1 MLKAIAVCCTLILIF
16 GQCTKIKT
24 TEIGTSLIPAVDN
37 VLTFDTSLTLISN
50 NYLFGDSALPI
61 LGKDFVGNTPE
72 HVLGYVSNDPQFGK
86 TISSIYLELKPPV
99 YKYYF
104 ENVKDSLT
112 LDSVVLCLKWNATW
126 GDTIAQQR
134 VNVYELA
141 NLMKA
146 DSAYNTNAFFRYFK
160 KLGTKDFSPQIL
172 NDSLYLFRQNLAN
185 QLRLRLDD
193 SFGQSLLSQDSSE
206 GGAYRTDSAFR
217 AFFKGFAIVPETQ
230 GVGGNALMSFAISDT
245 NTYLRLYY
253 KYVKNGKVD
262 TANRSFSFVNTNQGG
277 NANKIIRDFTGSQIA
292 NHLNPVPGGDS
303 LAYIEASPGTYNI
316 IRIPSI
322 EGFKAAKGNV
332 MVHLAE
338 ISMIQIPGPAN
349 ENDNYLLP
357 PPVLYMDFLDTIQN
371 IQYPFIT
378 DALSVGRYDPRVFG
392 GQAKNVVGL
401 NGRVVAGYNFVIT
414 RYLQNMI
421 TRNSPNFPIYLYAP
435 YTVTYP
441 ELRIGFGVN
450 NLTRGRV
457 KLGGGTHSSQKMKL
471 RIIYS
476 KI

>member
-160 KLGTKDFSPQIL
+160 NPGK
-172 NDSLYLFRQNLAN
+172 
-185 QLRLRLDD
+185 
-193 SFGQSLLSQDSSE
+193 
-206 GGAYRTDSAFR
+206 
-217 AFFKGFAIVPETQ
+217 
-230 GVGGNALMSFAISDT
+230 
-245 NTYLRLYY
+245 YY
-253 KYVKNGKVD
+253 
-262 TANRSFSFVNTNQGG
+262 SC
-277 NANKIIRDFTGSQIA
+277 
-292 NHLNPVPGGDS
+292 
-303 LAYIEASPGTYNI
+303 
-316 IRIPSI
+316 
-322 EGFKAAKGNV
+322 
-332 MVHLAE
+332 M
-338 ISMIQIPGPAN
+338 
-349 ENDNYLLP
+349 
-357 PPVLYMDFLDTIQN
+357 
-371 IQYPFIT
+371 
-378 DALSVGRYDPRVFG
+378 
-392 GQAKNVVGL
+392 
-401 NGRVVAGYNFVIT
+401 
-414 RYLQNMI
+414 
-421 TRNSPNFPIYLYAP
+421 
-435 YTVTYP
+435 
-441 ELRIGFGVN
+441 
-450 NLTRGRV
+450 
-457 KLGGGTHSSQKMKL
+457 
-471 RIIYS
+471 
-476 KI
+476 